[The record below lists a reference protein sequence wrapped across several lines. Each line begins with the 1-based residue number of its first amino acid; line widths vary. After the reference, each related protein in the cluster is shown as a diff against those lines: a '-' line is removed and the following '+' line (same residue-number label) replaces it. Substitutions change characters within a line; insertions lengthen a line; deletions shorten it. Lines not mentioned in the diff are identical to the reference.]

1 MSLIFVYG
9 TLKRGCSN
17 HHYLAG
23 QAFQGEASTAPGFA
37 LFDLGEH
44 PGMVEIPGEPGS
56 VEGEVWSVD
65 ALCLENLDAL
75 EGTAEGLYRRDAVPL
90 LEPFAGR
97 GVEAYYYLETIQ
109 ERRRLGSSW
118 TE

>member
-1 MSLIFVYG
+1 MTLIFVYG

-23 QAFQGEASTAPGFA
+23 QAFQGEATTAPGFA

-56 VEGEVWSVD
+56 VAGEVWLVD
-65 ALCLENLDAL
+65 APCLANLDAL
-75 EGTAEGLYRRDAVPL
+75 EGTAEGLYRRGAVAL
-90 LEPFAGR
+90 LGPFAGR
-97 GVEAYYYLETIQ
+97 GVEAYYYLEAV
-109 ERRRLGSSW
+109 EGRRRLGSSW